1 MGMVFTQ
8 AWVMHMTI
16 TNQNPSITADEITRA
31 AEFPN
36 FHLIGH
42 PLVQD
47 KLSRMREKDT
57 STGEFRQLMKQVG
70 VLMGYEVTRDLKVEY
85 RAIETPM
92 APMTA
97 AYIQKPMVAIV
108 PILRAGTGLADG
120 LLELMP
126 SARMGNIGLYR
137 DHDTHKPVEYMVKL
151 PSTENRL
158 FLLVD
163 PMLATGNSASYAVD
177 VLLRHGVKKENIRFV
192 ALLAAPEGVRVFN
205 EKHADI
211 PIYCAALD
219 QRLNENSYIIP
230 GLGDAGDRLY
240 GTP

>member
-1 MGMVFTQ
+1 MKPL
-8 AWVMHMTI
+8 
-16 TNQNPSITADEITRA
+16 TNQNPPICQGDLDRA
-31 AEFPN
+31 KEFPN
-36 FHLIGH
+36 FHLITH

-47 KLSRMREKDT
+47 KLSRMREAET
-57 STGEFRQLMKQVG
+57 GTGEFRQLMKQVG
-70 VLMGYEVTRDLKVEY
+70 VLMGYEVTRDLPVEY
-85 RAIETPM
+85 RAIQTPL

-97 AYIQKPMVAIV
+97 AYVQKPMVAIV

-126 SARMGNIGLYR
+126 AARMGNIGLYR
-137 DHDTHKPVEYMVKL
+137 DHDTHEPVEYMVKL
-151 PSTENRL
+151 PSVENRL

-163 PMLATGNSASYAVD
+163 PMLATGNSAAYAVD
-177 VLLRHGVKKENIRFV
+177 VLLRHGVRKENIRFV
-192 ALLAAPEGVRVFN
+192 ALLAAPEGVRRFN
-205 EKHADI
+205 EKHSDV

-219 QRLNENSYIIP
+219 AHLNEHNYIVP

>member
-1 MGMVFTQ
+1 
-8 AWVMHMTI
+8 MTFPQD
-16 TNQNPSITADEITRA
+16 TPAVTKNDLERA

-36 FHLIGH
+36 FHLITH

-47 KLSRMREKDT
+47 KLSRMRDKTT
-57 STGEFRQLMKQVG
+57 STGTFRQLMKQVG
-70 VLMGYEVTRDLKVEY
+70 VLMGYEVTRDLPVEF
-85 RAIETPM
+85 RAIQTPLTQ
-92 APMTA
+92 MTA
-97 AYIQKPMVAIV
+97 PYIQKPMVAIV

-126 SARMGNIGLYR
+126 AARMGNIGLYR
-137 DHDTHKPVEYMVKL
+137 DSQTHKPVEYMVKL
-151 PSTENRL
+151 PSVKNRL

-163 PMLATGNSASYAVD
+163 PMLATGNSAAYAVD
-177 VLLRHGVKKENIRFV
+177 VLLKHGVKKENIRFV

-219 QRLNENSYIIP
+219 AHLNEKNYIMP

>member
-1 MGMVFTQ
+1 
-8 AWVMHMTI
+8 MTI
-16 TNQNPSITADEITRA
+16 HNTAPSVPNGDLERA

-36 FHLIGH
+36 FHLITH

-57 STGEFRQLMKQVG
+57 TTGEFRQLMKQVG
-70 VLMGYEVTRDLKVEY
+70 VLMGYEVTRDLPVEY
-85 RAIETPM
+85 RAIETPL

-97 AYIQKPMVAIV
+97 AYVQKPMVAIV

-126 SARMGNIGLYR
+126 AARMGNIGLYR
-137 DHDTHKPVEYMVKL
+137 DHATHKPVEYMVKL
-151 PSTENRL
+151 PTVEERL

-163 PMLATGNSASYAVD
+163 PMLATGNSAAYAVD
-177 VLLRHGVKKENIRFV
+177 VLMRHGVKKENIRFV

-205 EKHADI
+205 EKHSDI

-219 QRLNENSYIIP
+219 QKLNEKNYIVP

-240 GTP
+240 GTS

>member
-1 MGMVFTQ
+1 
-8 AWVMHMTI
+8 MTI
-16 TNQNPSITADEITRA
+16 QNTAPSVPNGDLERA

-36 FHLIGH
+36 FHLITH

-57 STGEFRQLMKQVG
+57 TTGEFRQLMKQVG
-70 VLMGYEVTRDLKVEY
+70 VLMGYEVTRDLPVEY
-85 RAIETPM
+85 RAIETPL

-97 AYIQKPMVAIV
+97 AYMQKPMVAIV

-126 SARMGNIGLYR
+126 AARMGNIGLYR
-137 DHDTHKPVEYMVKL
+137 DHATHKPVEYMVKL
-151 PSTENRL
+151 PSVEERL

-163 PMLATGNSASYAVD
+163 PMLATGNSAAYAVD
-177 VLLRHGVKKENIRFV
+177 VLMRHGVKKENIRFV

-205 EKHADI
+205 EKHSDI

-219 QRLNENSYIIP
+219 QKLNEKSYIVP

-240 GTP
+240 GTS

>member
-1 MGMVFTQ
+1 
-8 AWVMHMTI
+8 MTI
-16 TNQNPSITADEITRA
+16 SNVNPPVPQGDLERA

-36 FHLIGH
+36 FHLITH

-47 KLSRMREKDT
+47 KLSRMREAQT
-57 STGEFRQLMKQVG
+57 STGDFRQLMRQVG
-70 VLMGYEVTRDLKVEY
+70 VLMGYEVTRDLPVEY
-85 RAIETPM
+85 RAIETPLT
-92 APMTA
+92 PMTA
-97 AYIQKPMVAIV
+97 AFIQKPMVAIV

-126 SARMGNIGLYR
+126 AARLGNIGLYR
-137 DHDTHKPVEYMVKL
+137 DPDTHQPVEYLVKL
-151 PSTENRL
+151 PSVENRL

-177 VLLRHGVKKENIRFV
+177 VLLRHGVKKKNIRFV

-205 EKHADI
+205 EKHRDV

-219 QRLNENSYIIP
+219 SHLNEKNYIIP

>member
-1 MGMVFTQ
+1 M
-8 AWVMHMTI
+8 MTFPQD
-16 TNQNPSITADEITRA
+16 TPAVTKNDLERA

-36 FHLIGH
+36 FHLITH

-47 KLSRMREKDT
+47 KLSRMRDKTT
-57 STGEFRQLMKQVG
+57 STGTFRQLMKQVG
-70 VLMGYEVTRDLKVEY
+70 VLMGYEVTRDLPVEF
-85 RAIETPM
+85 RAIQTPLTQ
-92 APMTA
+92 MTA
-97 AYIQKPMVAIV
+97 PYIQKPMVAIV

-126 SARMGNIGLYR
+126 AARMGNIGLYR
-137 DHDTHKPVEYMVKL
+137 DSQTHKPVEYMVKL
-151 PSTENRL
+151 PSVKNRL

-163 PMLATGNSASYAVD
+163 PMLATGNSAAYAVD
-177 VLLRHGVKKENIRFV
+177 VLLKHGVKKENIRFV

-219 QRLNENSYIIP
+219 AHLNEKNYIMP

>member
-1 MGMVFTQ
+1 MMNLKNTTPAVPKD
-8 AWVMHMTI
+8 AL
-16 TNQNPSITADEITRA
+16 DRA

-36 FHLIGH
+36 FHLMTH

-47 KLSRMREKDT
+47 KLSRMRNVKT
-57 STGEFRQLMKQVG
+57 NTGEFRQLMKQVG
-70 VLMGYEVTRDLKVEY
+70 VLMGYEVTRDLPVEF
-85 RAIETPM
+85 RAIETPLTEM
-92 APMTA
+92 SA
-97 AYIQKPMVAIV
+97 AYIQKPMAAVV

-151 PSTENRL
+151 PSVKSRI
-158 FLLVD
+158 FFLVD

-177 VLLRHGVKKENIRFV
+177 VLLKHGVKKENIRFV

-205 EKHADI
+205 EKHSDI

-219 QRLNENSYIIP
+219 THLNENNYIVP